1 MTEENIIFEIIL
13 HAGDARSNSINAYKA
28 LESNNFE
35 EAESLLKKASV
46 SLNKAHKVQTE
57 IIQKEVR
64 GERQEI
70 TLLMVHA
77 QDHVMTA
84 QVIRDMAAKT
94 VAIVRSLDERL
105 KKLES
110 GNEND

>member
-1 MTEENIIFEIIL
+1 MTDENVIFEIIL

-28 LESNNFE
+28 LESYDFE
-35 EAESLLKKASV
+35 LAESLLKEAST

-57 IIQKEVR
+57 LIQKEIR

-77 QDHVMTA
+77 QDHVMSA
-84 QVIRDMAAKT
+84 QAIRDLTSKT
-94 VAIVRSLDERL
+94 VLLVRSLDERL
-105 KKLES
+105 KKLER